1 MGKSWKPLGFPPE
14 PSLLHPRIVESCKVT
29 SVLAKCWSEPWKNLR
44 VFASKDTFLKRG
56 NITKSMIYAFLGY
69 NIYIYTTLY
78 NTWCIR
84 GNDPS
89 ILPKKISSPF
99 PDQRRSPR
107 PSGPDSQNLQR
118 SSPSRP
124 DQVAGIGHGPPI
136 FFGAWYSR
144 HRRLKWTIFSRPI
157 GSMYAIYGNI
167 YHQYTPNVSIYTIH
181 GSYGRMVE

>member
-1 MGKSWKPLGFPPE
+1 MSWRSVEVNPGKISV
-14 PSLLHPRIVESCKVT
+14 SLRARTRFSNGEISRNQWYMPFSAI
-29 SVLAKCWSEPWKNLR
+29 
-44 VFASKDTFLKRG
+44 
-56 NITKSMIYAFLGY
+56 
-69 NIYIYTTLY
+69 IYIYIQHYTTLY